1 MPPPPGWRIRCVRS
15 GIIADM
21 VPVLSDI
28 EYLPPRYVMQ
38 FLRDLSHAK
47 FNVLLTGREDTNAE
61 PVSPRLRQNSLV
73 IDSQV

>member
-1 MPPPPGWRIRCVRS
+1 MRS
-15 GIIADM
+15 GIILEMA
-21 VPVLSDI
+21 PVLSDSK
-28 EYLPPRYVMQ
+28 YLPPRYVMQ

-47 FNVLLTGREDTNAE
+47 FNVLLKGREDTSAE

>member
-1 MPPPPGWRIRCVRS
+1 
-15 GIIADM
+15 
-21 VPVLSDI
+21 
-28 EYLPPRYVMQ
+28 MQ

-47 FNVLLTGREDTNAE
+47 FNVLLKGREDTSAE